1 MKRFYKDV
9 AVSEDRGILL
19 DGRPVKTPARAA
31 LLLPN
36 DALANA
42 VAEEWRAQGEEID
55 PRSMPFTGLANAAID
70 RVAANPN
77 AFAAGLAQYGETEL
91 LCYRAE
97 RPPELIA
104 RQTERWDPLLD
115 WAKTQYDV
123 DFVQVA
129 GIMHQPQPMT
139 TLLRLG
145 DAIAAANPFALAAL
159 SPIVTIGG
167 SLVLALGVYEEAVL
181 PHDAFDL
188 AHLDELWQAELW
200 GEDDFAL
207 ATRAAHRRDFI
218 AACQFLELLRAA

>member
-9 AVSEDRGILL
+9 FVSDDRGILL

-31 LLLPN
+31 LALPN
-36 DALANA
+36 ATLAEA

-70 RVAANPN
+70 RVAANRP
-77 AFAAGLAQYGETEL
+77 AFAADLAKYAETEL

-97 RPPELIA
+97 SPPELIA
-104 RQTERWDPLLD
+104 RQAERWDPLLD
-115 WAKTQYDV
+115 WATNRYGV
-123 DFVQVA
+123 EFVRVA
-129 GIMHQPQPMT
+129 GIMHHPQPMA

-145 DAIAAANPFALAAL
+145 DAVAATDPFTMAAL

-167 SLVLALGVYEEAVL
+167 SLVIALALLEEAVL
-181 PHDAFDL
+181 PDDAFDL

-200 GEDDFAL
+200 GEDHFAL
-207 ATRAAHRRDFI
+207 ATRAAHKKDFV
-218 AACQFLELLRAA
+218 AACRFLELLRAS

>member
-9 AVSEDRGILL
+9 AVSKDRGILL

-31 LLLPN
+31 LILPN

-42 VAEEWRAQGEEID
+42 VAEEWQAQGEEIN
-55 PRSMPFTGLANAAID
+55 PRAMPFTGLANAATD
-70 RVAANPN
+70 RVSANPDE
-77 AFAAGLAQYGETEL
+77 FAAGLAQYGETEL

-97 RPPELIA
+97 SPPELID
-104 RQTERWDPLLD
+104 RQAQRWDPLLA
-115 WAKTQYDV
+115 WAQAHYDV
-123 DFVQVA
+123 SFTCVA
-129 GIMHQPQPMT
+129 GIMHQPQPMA

-159 SPIVTIGG
+159 SPIVSISG
-167 SLVLALGVYEEAVL
+167 SLVIALALLEEAVL
-181 PHDAFDL
+181 PDDAFDL

-207 ATRAAHRRDFI
+207 ATRAAHKQDFI
-218 AACQFLELLRAA
+218 AACRFLELLRVA

>member
-1 MKRFYKDV
+1 
-9 AVSEDRGILL
+9 
-19 DGRPVKTPARAA
+19 
-31 LLLPN
+31 
-36 DALANA
+36 
-42 VAEEWRAQGEEID
+42 
-55 PRSMPFTGLANAAID
+55 MPFTGLANAAID
-70 RVAANPN
+70 RVAPKPEE
-77 AFAAGLAQYGETEL
+77 FAAGLAQYGETEL

-97 RPPELIA
+97 SPPELIA
-104 RQTERWDPLLD
+104 RQAERWDPLLD
-115 WAKTQYDV
+115 WAKAQYDV

-129 GIMHQPQPMT
+129 GIMHQPQPMA

-218 AACQFLELLRAA
+218 AACEFIELLRAA